1 MKDLSTFVY
10 HDTDCDFTTGKCP
23 DCGKEYR
30 HGTRRNCPAKKG
42 LLNGPGTEL
51 RKLIKE
57 IGVKFDCSACAY
69 MAMQM
74 NRWGVEGCHVPENR
88 AAIIAKLKQGAKE
101 ASWADRWAALAGM
114 ATASWF
120 NPLSPFE
127 SLLDEAIRRSETH
140 SSQGARTR

>member
-1 MKDLSTFVY
+1 MKDLNAFVY

-57 IGVKFDCSACAY
+57 IGVKFECSACAQ
-69 MAMQM
+69 MAIQA
-74 NRWGVEGCHVPENR
+74 NRWGIDGCRLPENR
-88 AAIIAKLKQGAKE
+88 AAIIAKLKAGVKE
-101 ASWADRWAALAGM
+101 ASWSDWLAAAGGM
-114 ATASWF
+114 ARADWF
-120 NPLSPFE
+120 SILDPFG
-127 SLLDEAIRRSETH
+127 SIVDEAIRRAENNTPPRPSTP
-140 SSQGARTR
+140 